1 MYVRVITTDFEQM
14 SRPRRVKREPIIDK
28 LNLQV
33 LELNSRT
40 STQPHSK
47 PDPKILTPSSNK
59 HSTLEIN
66 YTIVVFRYKN
76 IRRDLLHHNRLIINF
91 ECYFDNFD
99 SVGLLLKRTH

>member
-28 LNLQV
+28 LNLQI

-40 STQPHSK
+40 STQSHSP
-47 PDPKILTPSSNK
+47 PDPKILTPRPNK
-59 HSTLEIN
+59 NSTLEIN

-76 IRRDLLHHNRLIINF
+76 IRRDLLHNNRLIMNF
-91 ECYFDNFD
+91 EFYFDN
-99 SVGLLLKRTH
+99 